1 MRQYTVTGMTCA
13 ACQSHVE
20 KAVAEVPGVSSVAVA
35 LLTNSMAVDG
45 TASNEEIIRAVE
57 NAGYGA
63 RLKGEEKKKSSASEK
78 LAQEAE
84 ALADHETPKLKRR
97 LIWSAVFLALLMY
110 ITMGHNMLGWPVPA
124 FFDHNHLGLAL
135 TEMFLAL
142 IVMYV
147 NKDFFLSGGK
157 SLAHGAPNM
166 DTLVALGS
174 GVSFL
179 WSLYVLYEMTYLL
192 TQGTSNADLMGFY
205 HDRLY
210 FESAAMIPALIT
222 VGKTLESL
230 SKGRTTDALKSL
242 MRMAPKTAFI
252 EKNGQE
258 VSVAI
263 DEVQPGDLL
272 FYPEDEHVGIAAV
285 GNGNRSRQHLLIGFV
300 VVISLGSA
308 SILCG
313 GLPNP
318 SWAHARP
325 AQKADSHVEG
335 NPQYTKVR
343 IQSIQIKADRIPS
356 KRTNSGDRLT
366 DQFRP
371 HRTFLFPANFIWLGF
386 SLLYCTCNYIC
397 FPVDL

>member
-20 KAVAEVPGVSSVAVA
+20 KAVAKVPGVSSVAVA

-210 FESAAMIPALIT
+210 FDSCSHHRRENTGIPLQRPDHRCFEKSDEDGAEDGVHRKKRAGSIRCHRRGAAGRYLCR
-222 VGKTLESL
+222 KT
-230 SKGRTTDALKSL
+230 GR
-242 MRMAPKTAFI
+242 
-252 EKNGQE
+252 N
-258 VSVAI
+258 
-263 DEVQPGDLL
+263 
-272 FYPEDEHVGIAAV
+272 H
-285 GNGNRSRQHLLIGFV
+285 SRRRRDYRRYD
-300 VVISLGSA
+300 S
-308 SILCG
+308 G
-313 GLPNP
+313 G
-318 SWAHARP
+318 
-325 AQKADSHVEG
+325 
-335 NPQYTKVR
+335 
-343 IQSIQIKADRIPS
+343 
-356 KRTNSGDRLT
+356 
-366 DQFRP
+366 
-371 HRTFLFPANFIWLGF
+371 
-386 SLLYCTCNYIC
+386 
-397 FPVDL
+397 

>member
-63 RLKGEEKKKSSASEK
+63 RLKGEEKKRSSASEK

-97 LIWSAVFLALLMY
+97 LIWSAVFLVLLMY
-110 ITMGHNMLGWPVPA
+110 ITMGHNMLGRPVPA

-147 NKDFFLSGGK
+147 NKDLFLSGGK

-192 TQGTSNADLMGFY
+192 TQGTSNTDLM
-205 HDRLY
+205 
-210 FESAAMIPALIT
+210 EI
-222 VGKTLESL
+222 
-230 SKGRTTDALKSL
+230 
-242 MRMAPKTAFI
+242 
-252 EKNGQE
+252 
-258 VSVAI
+258 
-263 DEVQPGDLL
+263 
-272 FYPEDEHVGIAAV
+272 
-285 GNGNRSRQHLLIGFV
+285 
-300 VVISLGSA
+300 
-308 SILCG
+308 
-313 GLPNP
+313 
-318 SWAHARP
+318 
-325 AQKADSHVEG
+325 
-335 NPQYTKVR
+335 
-343 IQSIQIKADRIPS
+343 
-356 KRTNSGDRLT
+356 
-366 DQFRP
+366 
-371 HRTFLFPANFIWLGF
+371 
-386 SLLYCTCNYIC
+386 
-397 FPVDL
+397 